1 MNAGSAQWTHSRHYR
16 SQKRICEI
24 SRNAKQWKQCV
35 SSTWLIVCAFLGAVS
50 GCSSPRYCSQAP
62 YMFLL
67 IRLNMSK
74 RDIKLRCWQH
84 KEEIDNKC
92 FSEQIKSL
100 IVPEILRLQYLNL
113 QNSLDDQVKCMQT
126 STVQIA
132 KFGYLQAN
140 RQWNQPTLLFMQLNK
155 IEPDCSQ

>member
-1 MNAGSAQWTHSRHYR
+1 
-16 SQKRICEI
+16 
-24 SRNAKQWKQCV
+24 
-35 SSTWLIVCAFLGAVS
+35 
-50 GCSSPRYCSQAP
+50 
-62 YMFLL
+62 
-67 IRLNMSK
+67 MSK

-84 KEEIDNKC
+84 KDIDNKC

-126 STVQIA
+126 STVQIT

-140 RQWNQPTLLFMQLNK
+140 RQ
-155 IEPDCSQ
+155 